1 MNIARIS
8 AAGLAATALLVAGG
22 LAGCGSDKSTTAES
36 TPATAASSSAPAA
49 PAPHS
54 MYQDAPAEADPSEEQ
69 PVDFSTLLIP
79 ASDLGPNV
87 TASGPTALPDN
98 TPGVQQ
104 IYTSPDSDR
113 RIVDMI
119 FVFPD
124 VATADSNFESNSATT
139 NEVVIGTPKPAQVGD
154 KGTVVAGKSPDGTK
168 EVTLVM
174 FSDGKTLVHM
184 TFESALGDVADADTV
199 LSIAQQQADA
209 VKKGLS

>member
-54 MYQDAPAEADPSEEQ
+54 MYQDAPAEAAPSEEQ

-209 VKKGLS
+209 VTKGLS